1 MRLCMLRAS
10 FRHNNHSCINN
21 YNLVTSSWLEY
32 FFSQERIP
40 HHSHHSSSHHPPPT
54 ASSVHYC
61 TNQSDRSFA
70 MHIRNRRSCIAECH
84 QPDCL
89 SESYSFVTESSGKG
103 AEYEKVNKTNVKNS
117 THVTIWPDRKMYEV
131 VQHYKEIDIF
141 QLIGALGGN
150 SHLFLG
156 ILGVFLRYFYDFL
169 LIFLL
174 RTLGYSTVRRRLQAD
189 TSDQRTLPAD
199 YLNGSTLCMQSEVL
213 SERKYIFLI
222 FKHQAKYSKAKI
234 LCFMFILGQNLYQ
247 SIAAKT
253 RQRR

>member
-1 MRLCMLRAS
+1 MLTEPRSQYECMRLCMLRAS

-32 FFSQERIP
+32 LFSRERIP
-40 HHSHHSSSHHPPPT
+40 HHSPHSSSHHPPPT

-156 ILGVFLRYFYDFL
+156 IAFFERFL
-169 LIFLL
+169 
-174 RTLGYSTVRRRLQAD
+174 
-189 TSDQRTLPAD
+189 
-199 YLNGSTLCMQSEVL
+199 
-213 SERKYIFLI
+213 
-222 FKHQAKYSKAKI
+222 
-234 LCFMFILGQNLYQ
+234 
-247 SIAAKT
+247 
-253 RQRR
+253 